1 MPIVESYAPGTPC
14 WVELSA
20 HDSLDAKRFYTGLLG
35 WSSHDIPIG
44 EGMVYTI
51 AMLRGKS
58 VGALV
63 QMHGEAQS
71 AGAPPHW
78 LSFISVANVDESTA
92 KARELGAKI
101 LKEPFDVNDA
111 GRMSLVQDPTGATF
125 ALWQPGRSPGAELVN
140 DPGAWCWNELATPD
154 PAAAGDFYCGLFG
167 WGRLTRDMGG
177 MEYTTFSN
185 SGRPIGGMYKP
196 GPDEPMP
203 ASWTVYFAVDDCD
216 ASLAEA
222 QSLGGAVLAPAMD
235 IPGVGRFAMLA
246 DPQGAVFAIIKVAAA
261 VA

>member
-1 MPIVESYAPGTPC
+1 MPIVDSYAPGTPC

-44 EGMVYTI
+44 EGLVYTI
-51 AMLRGKS
+51 AMLRGKR

-78 LSFISVANVDESTA
+78 LSFISVADVDESTA
-92 KARELGAKI
+92 RARELGAKI
-101 LKEPFDVNDA
+101 SKEPFDVNDA
-111 GRMSLVQDPTGATF
+111 GRMSLVQDPTGAAF

-177 MEYTTFSN
+177 MEYTTFAN
-185 SGRPIGGMYKP
+185 AGRPIGGMYRS
-196 GPDEPMP
+196 GPDQPMP

-222 QSLGGAVLAPAMD
+222 QSLGGAVLEPATD

-246 DPQGAVFAIIKVAAA
+246 DPQGAVFAIIRVAAT
-261 VA
+261 VV